1 MEVTSEG
8 FSFIDNSGKESSVD
22 FKECNENWVSY
33 HKRKNNWSDV
43 KAQEF
48 HNQSKCVGQ
57 RDICAK
63 PCYFKFFTKPFTKI
77 EFTGLNAERKFRDFQ
92 TKIIEV
98 GWTTFDLS

>member
-8 FSFIDNSGKESSVD
+8 YSFIDDNGKESSVD

-43 KAQEF
+43 ETQDF
-48 HNQSKCVGQ
+48 RNQSKCVAQ
-57 RDICAK
+57 RDICAE
-63 PCYFKFFTKPFTKI
+63 PCCFTFFTKPFTKI
-77 EFTGLNAERKFRDFQ
+77 EFTGLKAKSKFRDFQ
-92 TKIIEV
+92 MKINEV